1 MKKSPANYNIK
12 SNIPSSTYKKKTTL
26 KMQELEIKKTATK
39 MNSKGLGS
47 SMSWRVLSCI
57 FPDQTKMCIL

>member
-47 SMSWRVLSCI
+47 SMS
-57 FPDQTKMCIL
+57 